1 MSRFT
6 KNNLRNIRQTFEEKT
21 GVNLNVESRVSPKK
35 TKYLL
40 LAAALCALLLA
51 SCAGRCFRGLTGT
64 TCLWAEPIWGTGSFP

>member
-6 KNNLRNIRQTFEEKT
+6 KKNLHNIRQTFEEKT

-51 SCAGRCFRGLTGT
+51 SCARCFRGLTGT
-64 TCLWAEPIWGTGSFP
+64 ICP